1 MTTWYQ
7 TLLDDRAGG
16 VSLLKAEHASFQA
29 VLERLSGAVIVIG
42 SGLRLAGE
50 LLPQGVRYI
59 AVEAHPVWLNGAWSP
74 LREPPLI
81 GGETLVAGAFEEHLP
96 LREGAGD
103 NAPAPWSLKHTT
115 DPASVVADVWRILK
129 PGEVFFVVL
138 EDIPYAWRSW
148 IDNYLTYELV
158 KAEA

>member
-1 MTTWYQ
+1 M
-7 TLLDDRAGG
+7 
-16 VSLLKAEHASFQA
+16 
-29 VLERLSGAVIVIG
+29 ERLSGAVIEIG

-59 AVEAHPVWLNGAWSP
+59 AVEPHPVWLNGAWSP
-74 LREPPLI
+74 LREPALI
-81 GGETLVAGAFEEHLP
+81 GGETLVACAFEEHLP
-96 LREGAGD
+96 LRDGAGD

-138 EDIPYAWRSW
+138 EDIPYTWRSW
-148 IDNYLTYELV
+148 IGNYLTYELV